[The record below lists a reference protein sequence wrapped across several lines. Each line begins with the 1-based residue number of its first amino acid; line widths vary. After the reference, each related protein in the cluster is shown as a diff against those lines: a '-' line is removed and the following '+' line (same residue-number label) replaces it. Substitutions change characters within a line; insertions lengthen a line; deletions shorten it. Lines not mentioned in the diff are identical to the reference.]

1 MVSPPQLGRAVRVLI
16 ADDHRLF
23 ATSLMSVLCEDD
35 RVEVVGIAE
44 NGVQAVELAAELE
57 PDVILMDLRMPVMD
71 GLEATRRIR
80 ERRPSAQILLL
91 TGTDSPIESD
101 ATAAGATAFLRKE
114 SGVEELRQVFFEVAS
129 LAAALAAPVSSP
141 S

>member
-1 MVSPPQLGRAVRVLI
+1 MRVLI

-23 ATSLMSVLCEDD
+23 ANSLMSVLSEDE
-35 RVEVVGIAE
+35 RVEVVGIAD
-44 NGVQAVELAAELE
+44 NGAEAVRLTDELR

-80 ERRPSAQILLL
+80 AAQPATQVLLL
-91 TGTDSPIESD
+91 TGTDTPIETE

-129 LAAALAAPVSSP
+129 LAAVVAHRA
-141 S
+141 

>member
-1 MVSPPQLGRAVRVLI
+1 MRVLI

-23 ATSLMSVLCEDD
+23 ANSLMSVLSEDE
-35 RVEVVGIAE
+35 RVEVVGIAD
-44 NGVQAVELAAELE
+44 NGAEAVKLADELR

-80 ERRPSAQILLL
+80 EAQPATQVLLL
-91 TGTDSPIESD
+91 TGTDSPIETE
-101 ATAAGATAFLRKE
+101 ATAAGAMAFLRKE

-129 LAAALAAPVSSP
+129 LAAVVAHRA
-141 S
+141 